1 VPANRSRTERWREC
15 LRQIHERDGGLEIS
29 IPSLPSAL
37 DRASAPP
44 IVAQRAGDLIWRVRV
59 VALSEREI
67 LVESPAAAG
76 ATIELDAGLGVV
88 AVMSIGQNR
97 WMFITQ
103 TLGYTGVSFQGRT
116 VRAMRLA
123 MPEHVERCQRRNF
136 YRVSVTELSLPR
148 VEVWPL
154 LDPTTIGPAEVA
166 NRAEILDLLE
176 RPSGAPAAIR
186 EPSVLPEVGP
196 KLGAHLMNIGG
207 GGAGLL
213 ITPQEAPGV
222 DRARYFW
229 LRVDLTP
236 EIPAP
241 IAITARLAHTHIDS
255 TQNLYAGMAFEWS
268 FNAPHREFVVEQIRR
283 YVAAV
288 QQAQTRTRRQAA

>member
-37 DRASAPP
+37 DPATTPK

-59 VALSEREI
+59 VALSETEI

-76 ATIELDAGLGVV
+76 TTIELDSGLGVV

-103 TLGYTGVSFQGRT
+103 TLGYTTTNVGSRT
-116 VRAMRLA
+116 VRVLRLA

-136 YRVSVTELSLPR
+136 YRVSTTELTLPS
-148 VEVWPL
+148 VEVWPI
-154 LDPTTIGPAEVA
+154 LDPTTVGPAEVA
-166 NRAEILDLLE
+166 NRSEIAALLDQ
-176 RPSGAPAAIR
+176 PAAATGSTA
-186 EPSVLPEVGP
+186 EPVVLPEVGP
-196 KLGAHLMNIGG
+196 KFSGHLMNIGG

-213 ITPQEAPGV
+213 IAPSDAPGI
-222 DRARYFW
+222 DCARYFW
-229 LRVDLTP
+229 LRVDLRP

-241 IAITARLAHTHIDS
+241 LAITARLAHTHIDS
-255 TQNLYAGMAFEWS
+255 AQNLYAGMAFEWS
-268 FNAPHREFVVEQIRR
+268 FNASHREFVVEQIRR
-283 YVAAV
+283 YVTAA
-288 QQAQTRTRRQAA
+288 QKSQSSARQRAA

>member
-1 VPANRSRTERWREC
+1 MPANRSRTERWRDC

-37 DRASAPP
+37 DPNSTPS
-44 IVAQRAGDLIWRVRV
+44 VVVQRAGDLLWRVRV
-59 VALSEREI
+59 LALSEQEI

-76 ATIELDAGLGVV
+76 ATIDLDPGMGVV

-103 TLGYTGVSFQGRT
+103 TLGSTTANVQGRS

-123 MPEHVERCQRRNF
+123 MPQHVERCQRRNF
-136 YRVSVTELSLPR
+136 YRVSMTELTLPR
-148 VEVWPL
+148 VEAWPL
-154 LDPTTIGPAEVA
+154 LNPTSVGPAEVA
-166 NRAEILDLLE
+166 NRAEILDLLQQ
-176 RPSGAPAAIR
+176 PDAPRVRAKEPAI
-186 EPSVLPEVGP
+186 LPEVGP
-196 KLGAHLMNIGG
+196 RFNAHLMNIGG

-213 ITPQEAPGV
+213 VAPSDVAGV

-255 TQNLYAGMAFEWS
+255 AQNLYAGMAFEWS
-268 FNAPHREFVVEQIRR
+268 FHAAHREFVVEQIRR
-283 YVAAV
+283 YVTAIQRAQSNGRRRAA
-288 QQAQTRTRRQAA
+288 